1 MHTPCAGPQKGPV
14 LFLFFADKPAMNFGG
29 LFLFL
34 GLASVVAHAEYRMFT
49 LKITNTKTQ
58 DYRLVDSTL
67 DPIQYPYYY
76 PVQKDE
82 IVQYTDTWR
91 CYGRTGGGQP
101 PCPNPKTATAAAAN
115 QTSPAPV
122 ADPSQN
128 QGPAPITNP
137 VNP

>member
-1 MHTPCAGPQKGPV
+1 
-14 LFLFFADKPAMNFGG
+14 
-29 LFLFL
+29 
-34 GLASVVAHAEYRMFT
+34 MFT

-67 DPIQYPYYY
+67 DPLQYPYYY
-76 PVQKDE
+76 PVQQDE

-101 PCPNPKTATAAAAN
+101 PCPNPKANTAAAAAP
-115 QTSPAPV
+115 SAPA
-122 ADPSQN
+122 ANPSQN
-128 QGPAPITNP
+128 QGPAPAVNP